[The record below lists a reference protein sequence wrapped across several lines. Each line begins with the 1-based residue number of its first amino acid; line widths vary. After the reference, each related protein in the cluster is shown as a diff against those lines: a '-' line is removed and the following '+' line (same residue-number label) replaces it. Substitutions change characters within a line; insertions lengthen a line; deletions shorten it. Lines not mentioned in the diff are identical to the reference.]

1 MDLLAV
7 SNLSNGPVINIIQW
21 LQAERL
27 LVHPLRCV
35 PCNRPMDLIERN
47 QGHVDGYIWLVQFSH
62 SACCRVSH
70 YYRVRSRQFVS
81 KYTYAQGLFK
91 LGLCSSFFTGPL
103 SINKI
108 VYQIFVNCQLSSI
121 LIQAMFWVSQA
132 KVPAHWKRF
141 WRVS

>member
-47 QGHVDGYIWLVQFSH
+47 QGHVDGYIWLVH
-62 SACCRVSH
+62 SPNFLTVHAVGC
-70 YYRVRSRQFVS
+70 F
-81 KYTYAQGLFK
+81 
-91 LGLCSSFFTGPL
+91 
-103 SINKI
+103 III
-108 VYQIFVNCQLSSI
+108 V
-121 LIQAMFWVSQA
+121 
-132 KVPAHWKRF
+132 
-141 WRVS
+141 

>member
-1 MDLLAV
+1 MKPAVISILKIKKKMDLLAV
-7 SNLSNGPVINIIQW
+7 SNLLNGPVINIIQW

-27 LVHPLRCV
+27 LVDPLRCV

-81 KYTYAQGLFK
+81 KYTYAQGQFK
-91 LGLCSSFFTGPL
+91 LGLCSSFFTGLYQLIKL
-103 SINKI
+103 STKFLLI
-108 VYQIFVNCQLSSI
+108 VNCLQ
-121 LIQAMFWVSQA
+121 F
-132 KVPAHWKRF
+132 
-141 WRVS
+141 